1 MNIRN
6 GAKLCAEAKR
16 RLDQPGWYRLFGLHA
31 AVILGANLLVF
42 LLRIALDAGM
52 ADAGGLSGMG
62 TRSLL
67 DSIGSFVETVVTIL
81 LPFWQ
86 LGLVYLSIQF
96 ARKEATDKQT
106 LLHGFRR
113 FKPALR
119 LMLVELL
126 FMMGAAVVVSQ
137 VLVYVMMLMPQM
149 EQAVQQMTPMLES
162 GEAIQPEAVME
173 LMEQMLQT
181 MLPAV
186 LLCVAVFMAVWLF
199 LSFRMRLAEYM
210 IISGDTDRAFFA
222 VRSSWRMTRGNCFAL
237 LRLDLRFWWLYLM
250 DGLMMALLYLDLL
263 LPAMGIYLP
272 IDPQVFSW
280 AVYLLYLV
288 LRLAVDTFL
297 LPKRHVTYAL
307 AYEAL
312 AHPAEE

>member
-6 GAKLCAEAKR
+6 GAQLKAAAKN

-31 AVILGANLLVF
+31 AVTLGASLLVF
-42 LLRIALDAGM
+42 LLSIALEAGM
-52 ADAGGLSGMG
+52 ADTGGLSGMG
-62 TRSLL
+62 TRSIL
-67 DSIGSFVETVVTIL
+67 DSIGSFVEMVVTIL

-106 LLHGFRR
+106 LLQGFRR

-137 VLVYVMMLMPQM
+137 VLVYFMMLMPQT
-149 EQAVQQMTPMLES
+149 EQAMQEMAPMLETAD
-162 GEAIQPEAVME
+162 AIQPEAVME
-173 LMEQMLQT
+173 MMDLMLET

-186 LLCVAVFMAVWLF
+186 LLCVAVFLVVWLF
-199 LSFRMRLAEYM
+199 LSFRLRLAEYM

-237 LRLDLRFWWLYLM
+237 LRLDLRFWWLYLL
-250 DGLMMALLYLDLL
+250 DGLMMAMLYLDLL
-263 LPAMGIYLP
+263 LPAMGIPLP
-272 IDPQVFSW
+272 LDPQIFS
-280 AVYLLYLV
+280 VSSYLVYLV

-307 AYEAL
+307 AYETL
-312 AHPAEE
+312 AHPTVE